1 MTVTLVSMFFHLNQA
16 RPKEFYLTHG
26 RPVLLLDAPMVLFCD
41 AETRSDLEAIRG
53 TRPTV
58 YVEKPLADYEYY
70 AALLPSVN
78 ANRKIRP
85 SPDPRNT
92 SEYFLVSVF
101 KFYALSLAARICP
114 SSHYMW
120 IDLGCSHVV
129 RGIPDAVLPIL
140 QAPRPKIACC
150 SIRYRPHSELYPL
163 SSYFAAEGKC
173 GIAAGIF
180 TVEASYVSKFFALA
194 NSVLYEQIAEGV
206 GHAEEQI
213 LVYCYDRHPEWFSLY
228 CGDYYSLATNYH
240 RAVDDLECIQ
250 AHFVQPARAAGRRE
264 IARLA
269 TMRLLVLIISG
280 GDDPVYAQHKEIWRS
295 YMHKTPGVD
304 VYFVEA
310 GTPAITADTCTVAGS
325 ETWEGILKKTM
336 DAMKT
341 LHSETYTHILRT
353 NLSSGWNFG
362 RLLDLLETL
371 PRHSLY
377 TGYHGLYKE
386 RIPYI
391 SGAGI
396 LMTPDVCALLCHHE
410 EELHAAG
417 LPDDVSIGAVLQ
429 AQGIP
434 LGPPIPRVD
443 VETPTHP
450 IDPSGIHFR
459 VKMVQGHS
467 REYEPHI
474 MKSLLAAWGFH

>member
-1 MTVTLVSMFFHLNQA
+1 MPVALVSMFFHLNQA

-53 TRPTV
+53 DRPTV
-58 YVEKPLADYEYY
+58 YVEKPLAEYDYYST
-70 AALLPSVN
+70 LLPIVV
-78 ANRKIRP
+78 ANRKQHP

-101 KFYALSLAARICP
+101 KFYALYLAALRYP

-129 RGIPDAVLPIL
+129 RAIPDAVHPIL

-150 SIRYRPHSELYPL
+150 SIRYRPRSELYPL

-180 TVEASYVSKFFALA
+180 TVEASYVSKVFALA
-194 NSVLYEQIAEGV
+194 NAVLYEQITEGF

-228 CGDYYSLATNYH
+228 AGDYYSLATNYH
-240 RAVDDLECIQ
+240 RAVEDLECIQ
-250 AHFVQPARAAGRRE
+250 HNFIQPALAAGRRD
-264 IARLA
+264 IARIPR
-269 TMRLLVLIISG
+269 TRLLVLIISG
-280 GDDPVYAQHKEIWRS
+280 GDDPVYAQHKACWRS
-295 YMHKTPGVD
+295 YLHATPGVD
-304 VYFVEA
+304 VYFLEA
-310 GTPAITADTCTVAGS
+310 GTPEITADTCTIAGTES
-325 ETWEGILKKTM
+325 WDGILG
-336 DAMKT
+336 KT
-341 LHSETYTHILRT
+341 LDGLKAFPLHTYTHILRT
-353 NLSSGWNFG
+353 NLSSVWNFD
-362 RLLDLLETL
+362 RLLDFLDTL

-377 TGYHGLYKE
+377 AGYHGLYKD

-396 LMTPDVCALLCHHE
+396 LMTPDVCARLLE
-410 EELHAAG
+410 READLRASPY
-417 LPDDVSIGAVLQ
+417 PDDVAIGEVL
-429 AQGIP
+429 GLP
-434 LGPPIPRVD
+434 LGPAIPRTDIPNPTTPIPAD
-443 VETPTHP
+443 
-450 IDPSGIHFR
+450 GIHYR

-467 REYEPHI
+467 RDYEPHLMREVLRRI
-474 MKSLLAAWGFH
+474 KDSR

>member
-1 MTVTLVSMFFHLNQA
+1 MPVTLVSMFFHLNQE
-16 RPKEFYLTHG
+16 RPKEFYYTHG
-26 RPVLLLDAPMVLFCD
+26 RAVLTIDAPMVLFCD
-41 AETRSDLEAIRG
+41 ADTRPGLEAIRG

-101 KFYALSLAARICP
+101 KFYAVSLAARICP

-150 SIRYRPHSELYPL
+150 SIRYRSRGELYPL

-180 TVEASYVSKFFALA
+180 TVEASYVPKFFALA

-240 RAVDDLECIQ
+240 RAVEDLECIQ
-250 AHFVQPARAAGRRE
+250 AHFVQPALAAGRRD

-269 TMRLLVLIISG
+269 TMRLLVLVISG
-280 GDDPVYAQHKEIWRS
+280 GEDPVYAQHKEIWRS

-310 GTPAITADTCTVAGS
+310 GVPRITEDTVVVNGTES
-325 ETWEGILKKTM
+325 WDGILKKTLE
-336 DAMKT
+336 ALKL
-341 LHSETYTHILRT
+341 LHSETYPYVLRT
-353 NLSSGWNFG
+353 NLSSVWNFP
-362 RLLDLLETL
+362 RLLETIETR
-371 PRHSLY
+371 PRDGVY
-377 TGYHGLYKE
+377 AGVHGFYGE
-386 RIPYI
+386 SPYI

-396 LMTPDVCALLCHHE
+396 LMSRDVVSCLLAHEAEALALD
-410 EELHAAG
+410 LI
-417 LPDDVSIGAVLQ
+417 DDVAIGVVLR

-443 VETPTHP
+443 IETPTHP

-467 REYEPHI
+467 REYEPPL
-474 MKSLLAAWGFH
+474 MRDVLRLQL